1 MTTAAAVFLMVA
13 IALGMVFGVSW
24 FAIVTGIAM
33 LILVAVVYFGGIVA
47 V

>member
-1 MTTAAAVFLMVA
+1 MTTAAALFLIVA

-24 FAIVTGIAM
+24 FAIV